1 MEIKTKEEL
10 ECKIS
15 EMRKTYDGNDFTE
28 EQIDRLMEPS
38 ISYFTSIYEE
48 SELNKRLDE
57 NDGEQTGRILDSLM
71 DFIDR
76 TYFDN
81 EEDKDALKR
90 AAEEIIFL
98 SEMTED
104 LVSVHEHRNECF
116 KSEID
121 KCIKI
126 QDSQRANY
134 KKTSEH
140 IISVVEK
147 FGLELKDSLVDTVDS
162 LPKEIRRLRGELVD
176 EKNKTNKMQEFS
188 ATNIKRVYEHLGKT
202 MERLNLEQ
210 GTSAFEDVDAL
221 SIEVTSLRTELDA
234 EQNRVEEVI
243 AALRDHSEWCNKKEV
258 NGDAKKLID
267 IIDEALNLL
276 SGGCAK

>member
-15 EMRKTYDGNDFTE
+15 EMRKTYDGHNFTE

-57 NDGEQTGRILDSLM
+57 NDGEQTGKVLDSLM
-71 DFIDR
+71 GFIDR

-81 EEDKDALKR
+81 EEDKDVLKR

-98 SEMTED
+98 SEMNED
-104 LVSVHEHRNECF
+104 LVFVHEHRNECF
-116 KSEID
+116 KSEMD

-126 QDSQRANY
+126 QDSQRVNY
-134 KKTSEH
+134 KKTNEH
-140 IISVVEK
+140 INSVVER
-147 FGLELKDSLVDTVDS
+147 FGLELKDSLIETVDS
-162 LPKEIRRLRGELVD
+162 LPKEIIRLRNELVE
-176 EKNKTNKMQEFS
+176 EKNKTNKMQESS
-188 ATNIKRVYEHLGKT
+188 ASNVKRLHEHLGKT
-202 MERLNLEQ
+202 VERLHLEQ
-210 GTSAFEDVDAL
+210 GTSAFEEIDAL
-221 SIEVTSLRTELDA
+221 SVEITSLRTELYA
-234 EQNRVEEVI
+234 EQGRVEEVI
-243 AALRDHSEWCNKKEV
+243 AALHEHSDWCNKKEV
-258 NGDAKKLID
+258 KGDAKKLIE